1 LASETVLVAGL
12 GVLPDSLQNVQA
24 NPCAA
29 EGNNARVEFALCS
42 QWFCRDRRGRRM
54 PNPHIFFLNH

>member
-1 LASETVLVAGL
+1 MAAILASETVLVAGL

-29 EGNNARVEFALCS
+29 EGNNARVEFALCF
-42 QWFCRDRRGRRM
+42 QWFVE
-54 PNPHIFFLNH
+54 IEEEEE